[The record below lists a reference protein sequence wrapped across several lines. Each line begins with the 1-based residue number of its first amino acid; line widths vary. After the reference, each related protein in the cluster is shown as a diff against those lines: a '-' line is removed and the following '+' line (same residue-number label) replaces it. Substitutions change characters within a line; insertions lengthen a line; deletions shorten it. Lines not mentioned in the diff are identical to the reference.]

1 VRKSTKKIF
10 TAYDERWFLRKIENN
25 PTLSAMKL
33 ATEIGNRL
41 HKEVNPEIVRRV
53 LRKNDFHGRGARK
66 KVLY

>member
-1 VRKSTKKIF
+1 
-10 TAYDERWFLRKIENN
+10 
-25 PTLSAMKL
+25 MKL